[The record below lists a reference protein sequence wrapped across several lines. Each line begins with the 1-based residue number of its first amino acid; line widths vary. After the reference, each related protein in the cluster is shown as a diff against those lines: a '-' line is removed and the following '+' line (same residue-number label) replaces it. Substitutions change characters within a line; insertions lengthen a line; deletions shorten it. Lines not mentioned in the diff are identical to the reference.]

1 MKTRAVVNKLWDNV
15 IEPRPYLET
24 AFRVGTLQ
32 PRTLSSLPALNPWAV
47 LCICNTSREF
57 SVSSPFS
64 EDDLYYEFKHKI
76 AYQLYFGQVLA
87 TSWTSKK
94 TRCYKIRAYFLMVHT
109 ACIAMWNKRQ
119 TRGTRANSSHPR
131 PRHTGPEPPSPKPL
145 ISNQRTEATCF
156 KRPCGH
162 ALSKRWDFLWIFM
175 KRHLQGMLLSFL
187 YFYLY
192 VFSLHLFFFPLHL
205 SGSWEHQERVTFS
218 KKPLWST
225 IYASVKNKMHMDPGY
240 HMKKSS
246 QYGQP
251 GIDPFFWT
259 LPDLPESG
267 ASIDTPWSSFFF

>member
-15 IEPRPYLET
+15 IEARPYLET

-32 PRTLSSLPALNPWAV
+32 PRALSSLPALNPWAV
-47 LCICNTSREF
+47 LFICNTSREF
-57 SVSSPFS
+57 SVSTSPFS

-94 TRCYKIRAYFLMVHT
+94 TRHYKIRAYFLVVHT
-109 ACIAMWNKRQ
+109 ACIAMWNEMQ
-119 TRGTRANSSHPR
+119 TRGTRPNSSHPR

-187 YFYLY
+187 HFYLY
-192 VFSLHLFFFPLHL
+192 VFSLYLFFFFSLHL
-205 SGSWEHQERVTFS
+205 SGRWEHQERVAFS

-225 IYASVKNKMHMDPGY
+225 IYASVKNKMY
-240 HMKKSS
+240 IIIWKS
-246 QYGQP
+246 
-251 GIDPFFWT
+251 
-259 LPDLPESG
+259 LLNM
-267 ASIDTPWSSFFF
+267 ANLA